1 LAGAFP
7 NNGGL
12 FGYRN
17 DRKLMNMI
25 KWIMIC
31 LLAVALAPV
40 GCGKK
45 ESQPSSPGQAVRIDV
60 PKLQSAFATASPE
73 LKAMS
78 DEAIKYVQFGR
89 NYSTGLAT
97 LEKLAGSPGLTE
109 EQKKVVDEVTAQV
122 KQIMSPAAAPPA
134 Q

>member
-1 LAGAFP
+1 M
-7 NNGGL
+7 
-12 FGYRN
+12 
-17 DRKLMNMI
+17 KMT

-45 ESQPSSPGQAVRIDV
+45 DTQSSGQGQAVRIDV

-73 LKAMS
+73 LKALS
-78 DEAIKYVQFGR
+78 DEAIKYVQYGR
-89 NYSTGLAT
+89 SYSTGLAT
-97 LEKLAGSPGLTE
+97 LEKLASAPGLTE

-122 KQIMSPAAAPPA
+122 IQMMSPVAAPPA